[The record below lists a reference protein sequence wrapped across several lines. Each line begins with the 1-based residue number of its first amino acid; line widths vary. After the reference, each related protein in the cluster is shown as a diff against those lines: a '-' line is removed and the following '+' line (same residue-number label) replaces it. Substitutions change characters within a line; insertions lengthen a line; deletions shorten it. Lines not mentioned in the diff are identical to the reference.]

1 MYPTG
6 IKRAMIVFTTISAA
20 IMELIDTSIVNVA
33 LSQISGNLGATIE
46 DTSWV
51 VTAYAIANV
60 IIIPMTGFLQRFFGR
75 KNYYLTSIIIFT
87 VASYMCG
94 NAGSLWTL
102 VAWRFI
108 QGVGGGALLSTS
120 QGILFDAFEPQK
132 RAMASGIFGMGI
144 VLGPTIGPT
153 MGGFIVDNYSWPL
166 IFDINIPFGILAA
179 LLTITFIDRKEDELN
194 IDRKAINI
202 DYFGIVMLII
212 GVGSLQYV
220 LEKGQSDDW
229 FEDTN
234 ISILTVTA
242 IAGLGTFIWRQ
253 LHVQV
258 PIINLKVLK
267 NSNLFASNVLTF
279 VCGFGLFGSVFVF
292 PVLVQRIMGYTPTEA
307 GLAIIPGTIVGLF
320 LMPVIGKTL
329 GSGTPPI
336 VYVIIGFVA
345 FIIHGYLSSL
355 ATAEASRVWFVVPQ
369 IFRGIGAACLTVP
382 LINQAVVGLAPKD
395 LPSGIALTNMLR
407 QLGGAFGIAMMNT
420 FVTQRFAT
428 HRTDLIT
435 NTAGNDPEM
444 MQRLTSSTQL
454 FLSKG
459 FNSLDAQ
466 QMAYRSIDNTITRQS
481 FLLSYLD
488 AFLLISLFFIVTLPF
503 LLMLRTQKTN
513 KETLAKIAEES
524 H

>member
-75 KNYYLTSIIIFT
+75 KNYYLTSIVIFT
-87 VASYMCG
+87 IASYMCG
-94 NAGSLWTL
+94 NANNLWVL
-102 VAWRFI
+102 VGWRFI

-120 QGILFDAFEPQK
+120 QGILFDAFEPKK

-153 MGGFIVDNYSWPL
+153 LGGLIVDNYSWPL

-194 IDRKAINI
+194 INRSAIKI
-202 DYFGIVMLII
+202 DYFGIAMLVL

-220 LEKGQSDDW
+220 LEKGQADDW

-234 ISILTVTA
+234 IRILTSTA

-253 LHVQV
+253 LHVAV

-267 NSNLFASNVLTF
+267 NSNLVASNVLTF
-279 VCGFGLFGSVFVF
+279 VCGFGLFGSVFIF
-292 PVLVQRIMGYTPTEA
+292 PVLVQRVMGYTPTEA
-307 GLAIIPGTIVGLF
+307 GFSIVPGTIVGLF
-320 LMPVIGKTL
+320 LMPIIGKTL

-336 VYVIIGFVA
+336 VYVIIGFIS
-345 FIIHGYLSSL
+345 FIIHGYTSSL
-355 ATAEASRVWFVVPQ
+355 ATAEASRLWFAIPQ
-369 IFRGIGAACLTVP
+369 VFRGIGTACLTVP

-420 FVTQRFAT
+420 FVTQRFAI
-428 HRTDLIT
+428 HKTDLLT
-435 NTAGNDPEM
+435 NTAANDPEM
-444 MQRLTSSTQL
+444 MQRFSGSVQL

-459 FNSLDAQ
+459 FNLIDAQ
-466 QMAYRSIDNTITRQS
+466 QAAYRAIDGAISKQAY
-481 FLLSYLD
+481 LLSYLD
-488 AFLLISLFFIVTLPF
+488 SFLLISLFFIATIPF
-503 LLMLRTQKTN
+503 LFMLRTQKTN

>member
-6 IKRAMIVFTTISAA
+6 LIRAMIVFTTISAA

-60 IIIPMTGFLQRFFGR
+60 IIIPMTGFLQRYFGR

-87 VASYMCG
+87 IASYMCG
-94 NAGSLWTL
+94 NANNLWVL
-102 VAWRFI
+102 VTWRFI
-108 QGVGGGALLSTS
+108 QGIGGGALLSTS
-120 QGILFDAFEPQK
+120 QGILFDAFEPKK

-153 MGGFIVDNYSWPL
+153 LGGLIVDNYSWPL

-179 LLTITFIDRKEDELN
+179 VLTITFIDRKEDELN
-194 IDRKAINI
+194 INRSAIKI
-202 DYFGIVMLII
+202 DYFAIAMLVIGI
-212 GVGSLQYV
+212 GSLQYV
-220 LEKGQSDDW
+220 LEKGQAEDW

-234 ISILTVTA
+234 IRILTFTA
-242 IAGLGTFIWRQ
+242 IIGLGTFIWRQ
-253 LHVQV
+253 LNVAM

-267 NSNLFASNVLTF
+267 NRNLVASNVLTF
-279 VCGFGLFGSVFVF
+279 VCGFGLFGSIFIF

-307 GLAIIPGTIVGLF
+307 GFSIVPGTIIGLF
-320 LMPVIGKTL
+320 LMPIIGKTL

-336 VYVIIGFVA
+336 IYVVIGFIS
-345 FIIHGYLSSL
+345 FILHGYTSSL
-355 ATAEASRVWFVVPQ
+355 ATLDAGQMWFAIPQ
-369 IFRGIGAACLTVP
+369 VFRGVGTACLTVP

-395 LPSGIALTNMLR
+395 MPSGIALTNMLR

-420 FVTQRFAT
+420 FVTQRFAV
-428 HRTDLIT
+428 HRSDLLT
-435 NTAGNDPEM
+435 NTAANDPEM
-444 MQRLTSSTQL
+444 IQRIADSIQL

-459 FNSLDAQ
+459 FNLLDAQ
-466 QMAYRSIDNTITRQS
+466 KAAYRLIDGTITKQAY
-481 FLLSYLD
+481 LLSYLD
-488 AFLLISLFFIVTLPF
+488 SFLLISLFFIATIPF
-503 LLMLRTQKTN
+503 LFMLRTQKTN
-513 KETLAKIAEES
+513 KETLAKIAEET

>member
-75 KNYYLTSIIIFT
+75 KNYYLTSIFIFT
-87 VASYMCG
+87 ISSYMCG
-94 NAGSLWTL
+94 NADNLWVL

-153 MGGFIVDNYSWPL
+153 LGGFIVDNYSWPL

-179 LLTITFIDRKEDELN
+179 VLTITYIDRKEDELN

-220 LEKGQSDDW
+220 LEKGQADDW

-234 ISILTVTA
+234 IRILTLTA

-267 NSNLFASNVLTF
+267 NSNLFASNILTF

-336 VYVIIGFVA
+336 VYVVIGFVS
-345 FIIHGYLSSL
+345 FIIHGYLSSQ
-355 ATAEASRVWFVVPQ
+355 ATAEASRAWFIIPQ

-435 NTAGNDPEM
+435 NTASNDPEM
-444 MQRLTSSTQL
+444 MQRVSSSTQL

-459 FNSLDAQ
+459 FNGLDAQ
-466 QMAYRSIDNTITRQS
+466 QLAYKSIDNTITRQA

-503 LLMLRTQKTN
+503 LLMLRTQKTS

>member
-75 KNYYLTSIIIFT
+75 KNYYLTSIFIFT
-87 VASYMCG
+87 ISSYMCG
-94 NAGSLWTL
+94 NADNLWML

-153 MGGFIVDNYSWPL
+153 LGGFIVDNYSWPL
-166 IFDINIPFGILAA
+166 IFDINIPFGVLAA
-179 LLTITFIDRKEDELN
+179 VLTITYIDKKEDELN

-220 LEKGQSDDW
+220 LEKGQADDW

-234 ISILTVTA
+234 IRILTLAA

-253 LHVQV
+253 LHVKV

-267 NSNLFASNVLTF
+267 NSNLFASNILTF

-336 VYVIIGFVA
+336 VYVIIGFVS
-345 FIIHGYLSSL
+345 FIIHGYLSSQ
-355 ATAEASRVWFVVPQ
+355 ATAEASRAWFIVPQ

-382 LINQAVVGLAPKD
+382 LINQAVVGLAPRD

-428 HRTDLIT
+428 HRTDLIS

-444 MQRLTSSTQL
+444 MQRVSSSTQL

-466 QMAYRSIDNTITRQS
+466 QLAYKSIDNTITRQA

>member
-75 KNYYLTSIIIFT
+75 KNYYLTSIFIFT
-87 VASYMCG
+87 IASYMCG
-94 NAGSLWTL
+94 NADNLWML

-120 QGILFDAFEPQK
+120 QGILFDAFEPKK

-153 MGGFIVDNYSWPL
+153 LGGFIVDNYAWPL
-166 IFDINIPFGILAA
+166 IFDINIPFGVLAA
-179 LLTITFIDRKEDELN
+179 ILTITFIDRKEDELN

-220 LEKGQSDDW
+220 LEKGQADDW

-234 ISILTVTA
+234 IRILTTTA

-267 NSNLFASNVLTF
+267 NSNLFASNILTF
-279 VCGFGLFGSVFVF
+279 VCGFGLFGSVFIF

-307 GLAIIPGTIVGLF
+307 GLSIIPGTIIGLF

-336 VYVIIGFVA
+336 VYVIIGFA
-345 FIIHGYLSSL
+345 SFIIHGYLSSL
-355 ATAEASRVWFVVPQ
+355 ATAEASRAWFAIPQ
-369 IFRGIGAACLTVP
+369 LFRGIGTACLTVP

-420 FVTQRFAT
+420 FVIQRFAI
-428 HRTDLIT
+428 HRTDLIA
-435 NTAGNDPEM
+435 NTASNDPEM
-444 MQRLTSSTQL
+444 LQRITSSTQM

-466 QMAYRSIDNTITRQS
+466 QLAYRSIDNTITRQA

-488 AFLLISLFFIVTLPF
+488 SFLLISLFFIITIPF
-503 LLMLRTQKTN
+503 LFMLRTQKTN

>member
-75 KNYYLTSIIIFT
+75 KNYYLTSIVIFT
-87 VASYMCG
+87 IASYMCG
-94 NAGSLWTL
+94 NANNLWFL
-102 VAWRFI
+102 VGWRFI

-120 QGILFDAFEPQK
+120 QGILFDAFEPKK

-153 MGGFIVDNYSWPL
+153 LGGLIVDNYSWPL

-194 IDRKAINI
+194 INRSAIKI
-202 DYFGIVMLII
+202 DYFGIAMLVL

-220 LEKGQSDDW
+220 LEKGQADDW

-234 ISILTVTA
+234 IRILTFTA

-253 LHVQV
+253 LHVAV

-267 NSNLFASNVLTF
+267 NSNLVASNVLTF
-279 VCGFGLFGSVFVF
+279 VCGFGLFGSVFIF
-292 PVLVQRIMGYTPTEA
+292 PVLVQRVMGYTPTEA
-307 GLAIIPGTIVGLF
+307 GFSIVPGTIVGLF
-320 LMPVIGKTL
+320 LMPIIGKTL

-336 VYVIIGFVA
+336 VYVIIGFIS
-345 FIIHGYLSSL
+345 FIIHGYTSSL
-355 ATAEASRVWFVVPQ
+355 ATAEASRLWFAIPQ
-369 IFRGIGAACLTVP
+369 VFRGIGTACLTVP

-420 FVTQRFAT
+420 FVTQRFAI
-428 HRTDLIT
+428 HKTDLLT
-435 NTAGNDPEM
+435 NTAANDPEM
-444 MQRLTSSTQL
+444 MQRFSGSVQL

-459 FNSLDAQ
+459 FNLIDAQ
-466 QMAYRSIDNTITRQS
+466 QAAYRAIDGAISKQAY
-481 FLLSYLD
+481 LLSYLD
-488 AFLLISLFFIVTLPF
+488 SFLLISLFFIATIPF
-503 LLMLRTQKTN
+503 LFMLRTQKTN

>member
-6 IKRAMIVFTTISAA
+6 LIRAMIVFTTISAA

-60 IIIPMTGFLQRFFGR
+60 IIIPMTGFLQRYFGR

-87 VASYMCG
+87 IASYMCG
-94 NAGSLWTL
+94 NANNLWVL
-102 VAWRFI
+102 VTWRFI
-108 QGVGGGALLSTS
+108 QGIGGGALLSTS
-120 QGILFDAFEPQK
+120 QGILFDAFEPKK

-153 MGGFIVDNYSWPL
+153 LGGLIVDNYSWPL

-179 LLTITFIDRKEDELN
+179 VLTITFIDRKEDELN
-194 IDRKAINI
+194 INRSAIKI
-202 DYFGIVMLII
+202 DYFAIAMLVLGI
-212 GVGSLQYV
+212 GSLQYV
-220 LEKGQSDDW
+220 LEKGQAEDW

-234 ISILTVTA
+234 IRILTFTA
-242 IAGLGTFIWRQ
+242 IIGLGAFIWRQ
-253 LHVQV
+253 LNVAL

-267 NSNLFASNVLTF
+267 NRNLVASNVLTF
-279 VCGFGLFGSVFVF
+279 VCGFGLFGSIFIF

-307 GLAIIPGTIVGLF
+307 GFSIVPGTIIGLF
-320 LMPVIGKTL
+320 LMPIIGKTL

-336 VYVIIGFVA
+336 VYVIIGFVS
-345 FIIHGYLSSL
+345 FILHGYTSSL
-355 ATAEASRVWFVVPQ
+355 ATIEAGQMWFAIPQ
-369 IFRGIGAACLTVP
+369 VFRGVGTACLTVP

-395 LPSGIALTNMLR
+395 MPSGIALTNMLR

-420 FVTQRFAT
+420 FVTQRFAI
-428 HRTDLIT
+428 HRTDLLT
-435 NTAGNDPEM
+435 NTAANDPEM
-444 MQRLTSSTQL
+444 IQRITDSIQL

-459 FNSLDAQ
+459 FNLLDAQ
-466 QMAYRSIDNTITRQS
+466 KAAYRGLDGAITKQAY
-481 FLLSYLD
+481 LLSYLD
-488 AFLLISLFFIVTLPF
+488 SFLLISIFFIATIPF
-503 LLMLRTQKTN
+503 LFMLRTQKTN
-513 KETLAKIAEES
+513 KETLAKVAEES